1 MSLQSLLNPT
11 PPSGS
16 VPRAAAAA
24 PPAPFRQQTW
34 LIVGASRG
42 IGLEFCTQLLAA
54 GHRVVGTARA
64 ARGSSQLWTLTGTP
78 NGKNLTILECD
89 VTDEAS
95 VERFVEAVRKFGL
108 LKKGRAGGLE
118 IIDVVVLNAGVLV
131 YPNRAMEM

>member
-11 PPSGS
+11 PPTPNI
-16 VPRAAAAA
+16 PRAA

-34 LIVGASRG
+34 LVIGASRG

-54 GHRVVGTARA
+54 GHRVIGTARA

-89 VTDEAS
+89 VTDEGS
-95 VERFVEAVRKFGL
+95 VERFVEAVRKFGT
-108 LKKGRAGGLE
+108 LKRGRAGGLE
-118 IIDVVVLNAGVLV
+118 VVDVVVVNAGVLV